1 MPTPGRRG
9 RTYHEREQ
17 LADERPSVEP
27 GELELADA
35 VKALRELK
43 ARDLAAKRSGDHDQR
58 PELGRAIYDLVR
70 AIMAAREARNG

>member
-9 RTYHEREQ
+9 RAYHEREQ
-17 LADERPSVEP
+17 LADERPRVEP
-27 GELELADA
+27 GELDLAEA
-35 VKALRELK
+35 ERMVRELK